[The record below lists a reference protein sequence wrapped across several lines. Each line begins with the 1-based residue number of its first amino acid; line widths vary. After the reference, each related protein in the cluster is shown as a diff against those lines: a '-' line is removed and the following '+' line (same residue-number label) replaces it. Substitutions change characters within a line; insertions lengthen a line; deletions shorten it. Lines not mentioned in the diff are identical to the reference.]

1 MNTRKQK
8 SDIPEEVT
16 NYCIDNKLTVAEGL
30 IELIEKKFESVD
42 QNLMS
47 LKHDVTTDL
56 YTESKSNNLKVTNDD
71 IKDVEDFLDNF
82 NDSNDNS

>member
-1 MNTRKQK
+1 MNTRKHK

-42 QNLMS
+42 QNLKS

-56 YTESKSNNLKVTNDD
+56 YTESNPNNLKVTNDD

>member
-56 YTESKSNNLKVTNDD
+56 YTESNPNNLKVTNDD